1 MKQER
6 EYLSELINDSY
17 GSPEKLA
24 KFLDLGI
31 EMLFYLEED
40 TFREK
45 RYTVRCFRYKRNYRR
60 PKTTGIN
67 STTLFCPS
75 ELISPSAQ
83 QLRSDR

>member
-1 MKQER
+1 MFEKQQQ

-40 TFREK
+40 TFDRKDIQSVVSAIRGITNALREEK
-45 RYTVRCFRYKRNYRR
+45 
-60 PKTTGIN
+60 
-67 STTLFCPS
+67 
-75 ELISPSAQ
+75 
-83 QLRSDR
+83 